1 MNVNIKFS
9 NLAIVEQR
17 LILQHGKKEECE
29 ILFLN

>member
-17 LILQHGKKEECE
+17 LILQHGKKKSVK
-29 ILFLN
+29 FYF